1 MDAQGFDKNKIHF
14 EESAASLLNLWNCGK
29 LCRFYL
35 EGTKQELWI
44 RVKILSRF
52 EILPTQFV
60 KSPIPYSIGSN
71 NTQGQA
77 SQKDCIYVVDMIFFL
92 AKKVFCTFCLSDII
106 FKNFSL
112 HPCIYNRTHIK
123 QKHLINLKY
132 KLVNSRTF

>member
-1 MDAQGFDKNKIHF
+1 MDAQGCDKNKIHF

-44 RVKILSRF
+44 RIKILSRF
-52 EILPTQFV
+52 EILPPEF
-60 KSPIPYSIGSN
+60 KSPIPYSVGSS

-77 SQKDCIYVVDMIFFL
+77 PQKDYFYVVDMIFFL
-92 AKKVFCTFCLSDII
+92 VKKIFCTFCLSDII

-112 HPCIYNRTHIK
+112 HLRIHNRTHIK
-123 QKHLINLKY
+123 
-132 KLVNSRTF
+132 